1 MKYKLTMKLSSQQ
14 IQIPV
19 SVRLRAIIKK
29 YPQQKDQRSIYIPE
43 QKKRNIA
50 AENVVKDKSLDS
62 ESKEETS
69 QMNQV
74 IFKPIYHPESVS
86 KTNKENNDKL
96 KTNTGKLMLSLIP
109 SEESIV
115 KAYDNARFRFRQ
127 NQNDK
132 MLRDN
137 YLDVC
142 ARVEI
147 KILSLYRTLRKQLND
162 LENSQW
168 QSGKNLALIPSSK
181 ERNNEYN
188 QTLNQLKKI
197 KLLRSEL
204 KF

>member
-1 MKYKLTMKLSSQQ
+1 M
-14 IQIPV
+14 
-19 SVRLRAIIKK
+19 RAIIKK